1 MRRFAMVGAMLTAW
15 TVLGVLAPVTGST
28 AAWADG
34 PQHVKSTF
42 SAEETVPAGQLCDFT
57 YHNEFTI
64 TINAVIF
71 ADGRE
76 IDQDV
81 IHATHTNVDTG
92 FTLTEIDYF
101 SDQFRAGQEKV
112 VGIEWHLRN
121 ADGKLVVVHAGQL
134 VVSATDE
141 VLKFTPNFN
150 PDFAA
155 VICPALGGNPAT

>member
-1 MRRFAMVGAMLTAW
+1 MLTAW